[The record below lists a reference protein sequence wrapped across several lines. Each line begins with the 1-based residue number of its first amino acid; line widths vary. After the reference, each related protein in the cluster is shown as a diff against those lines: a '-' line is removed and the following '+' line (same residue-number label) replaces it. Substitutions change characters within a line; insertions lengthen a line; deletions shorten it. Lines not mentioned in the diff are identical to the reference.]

1 MSLEFLNRI
10 DMLQIIHLKVGELLL
25 AFTLIVTNQQINYV
39 RSLIVKDTNRKK
51 KKIKHPINL
60 IIELSC

>member
-25 AFTLIVTNQQINYV
+25 AFTLIVTNQQINYL
-39 RSLIVKDTNRKK
+39 RSLLVKDTNRKK